1 MVLKLSQP
9 SYDIIHDP
17 DLSGPIVIALTLG
30 FLLLLAGKI
39 HFGDIYA
46 MFILGNSLLYCL
58 LNFMS
63 QVLPSLTQTENIPF
77 YNIMSILGYGLL
89 PMLVLGLL
97 GVFFSLNK
105 GIGTVI
111 ALLIALWS
119 SYAASNFMNV
129 LMR

>member
-9 SYDIIHDP
+9 TYDIIHDP
-17 DLSGPIVIALTLG
+17 DLSGPIVIALSLS

-63 QVLPSLTQTENIPF
+63 QVKQ
-77 YNIMSILGYGLL
+77 
-89 PMLVLGLL
+89 
-97 GVFFSLNK
+97 K
-105 GIGTVI
+105 
-111 ALLIALWS
+111 
-119 SYAASNFMNV
+119 
-129 LMR
+129 